1 MGKRLVSGLLIAI
14 LVAGTVLTA
23 RATDVQDAKDKEQQL
38 EEQRNQLAAEKN
50 SLAQKVKKLS
60 ASMKEAE
67 AALEKKQEEIEA
79 AEQELIMAKLDESD
93 QYKSMRLRIKYTY
106 ENGNVDII
114 QMFMESESIADFI
127 TRTEYVTRMSD
138 YDREK
143 LVEFQNTVRKVE
155 EKELVLQ
162 AEYEK
167 VQELQTQLSD
177 QRQEAEQLLKSK
189 SAELSGI
196 QSDLTEIREQI
207 KRAEEEERKR
217 QEAAEAEKEGNKP
230 APTQPEPSQ
239 PSAPEKDEKPSSG
252 NTSNSE
258 VSGNS
263 TFTHPC
269 PGMSYQSSYFGEVRY
284 GIGDTK
290 PHKGHD
296 YAASKGTPIYAAAAG
311 EVLIAGYSYSAGY
324 WVVINH
330 GNGLTS
336 KYMHMYQRP
345 LVSAGQH
352 VSQGQQLG
360 GVGTTGQST
369 GNHLHFQVEEYG
381 VPVNPSKYM

>member
-1 MGKRLVSGLLIAI
+1 MSKKIISILLAFVISVS
-14 LVAGTVLTA
+14 VALTA
-23 RATDVQDAKDKEQQL
+23 GATDIQDVKNQEQQL
-38 EEQRNQLAAEKN
+38 EEQRDNLAAEKA
-50 SLAQKVKKLS
+50 SLSSRVKKLTQ
-60 ASMKEAE
+60 SMKEAE
-67 AALEKKQEEIEA
+67 ESLEKKQIEIEE
-79 AEQELIMAKLDESD
+79 AEQELIMAKIDESE
-93 QYKSMRLRIKYTY
+93 QYEGMRLRMKYTY
-106 ENGNVDII
+106 ENGNIGVI
-114 QMFMESESIADFI
+114 QLFLESNSITDFI
-127 TRTEYVTRMSD
+127 TRAEYASRMSD

-143 LVEFQNTVRKVE
+143 LAEFQRTVRKVE

-162 AEYEK
+162 AEYEN
-167 VQELQTQLSD
+167 VRSLQ
-177 QRQEAEQLLKSK
+177 EQLAAQREEAQTLLNSK
-189 SAELSGI
+189 SSELSSI
-196 QSDLTEIREQI
+196 QSELNEIRAEI
-207 KRAEEEERKR
+207 ARAEEAERKR
-217 QEAAEAEKEGNKP
+217 QEAENAKKEEENKSEGT
-230 APTQPEPSQ
+230 AQ
-239 PSAPEKDEKPSSG
+239 PSAPENSDSSQAG
-252 NTSNSE
+252 NSSQPV
-258 VSGNS
+258 VSGNA

-296 YAASKGTPIYAAAAG
+296 YAAPAGTPIYAAAAG

-345 LVSAGQH
+345 LVRAGQS
-352 VSQGQQLG
+352 VSKGQQLG

-381 VPVNPSKYM
+381 VAVNPSKYM